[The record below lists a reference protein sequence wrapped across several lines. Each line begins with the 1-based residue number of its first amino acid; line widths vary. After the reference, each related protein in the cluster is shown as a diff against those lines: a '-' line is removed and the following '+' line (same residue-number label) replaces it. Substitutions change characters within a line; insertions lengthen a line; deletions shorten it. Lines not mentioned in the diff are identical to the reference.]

1 MIILC
6 DTNILIEN
14 YRNNPVI
21 TAAIDAIGEE
31 NIAVSDVTRAELY
44 FGARNKAEMQMIRR
58 TLDEL
63 HRLPVEQ
70 GISQTAIALMERYTL
85 SHKLDWEDA
94 LIAATAIC
102 REMELFTLNRK
113 DFAFIPELKL
123 SELYR

>member
-1 MIILC
+1 MMILC

-21 TAAIDAIGEE
+21 TVAIDDIGVE

-63 HRLPVEQ
+63 HQFPVRED
-70 GISQTAIALMERYTL
+70 ISRMAITLMELYTL

-102 REMELFTLNRK
+102 RDLELFTLNRK
-113 DFAFIPELKL
+113 DFHYIPELKL
-123 SELYR
+123 YR

>member
-1 MIILC
+1 MILC

-21 TAAIDAIGEE
+21 TAVIDAIGEE
-31 NIAVSDVTRAELY
+31 NLAISDVTRAELY
-44 FGARNKAEMQMIRR
+44 FGARNKAEMKMLHQ

-63 HRLPVEQ
+63 YQYPVRQ
-70 GISQTAIALMERYTL
+70 DISQTAIALMERYTL

-102 REMELFTLNRK
+102 RQIELFTLNKK
-113 DFAFIPELKL
+113 DFVFIPELKL
-123 SELYR
+123 YEY

>member
-1 MIILC
+1 MILC

-21 TAAIDAIGEE
+21 TATIDAIGEE
-31 NIAVSDVTRAELY
+31 NLAISVVTRAELY
-44 FGARNKAEMQMIRR
+44 FGARNKAEMKMLRQ

-63 HRLPVEQ
+63 YQYPVRQ
-70 GISQTAIALMERYTL
+70 DISQTAIALMERYTL

-102 REMELFTLNRK
+102 RQIELFTLNKK
-113 DFAFIPELKL
+113 DFVFIPELKL
-123 SELYR
+123 YEY